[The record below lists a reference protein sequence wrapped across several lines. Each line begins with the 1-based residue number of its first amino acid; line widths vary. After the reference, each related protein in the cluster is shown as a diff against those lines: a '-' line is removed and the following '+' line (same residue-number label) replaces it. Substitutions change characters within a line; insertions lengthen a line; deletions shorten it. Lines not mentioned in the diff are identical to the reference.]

1 MCIPSAAAGVEGGG
15 GWRAGKQSLT
25 CWVPMLHIAEGT
37 SISSNTLTA
46 EADDGTDHGV
56 QHLMI

>member
-1 MCIPSAAAGVEGGG
+1 MHIPSAAAEVEGGG

-25 CWVPMLHIAEGT
+25 CWVPMLHIPEGT
-37 SISSNTLTA
+37 SITLTA
-46 EADDGTDHGV
+46 EADDGTDRGV

>member
-1 MCIPSAAAGVEGGG
+1 MHIPSAAAEVEGGG

-25 CWVPMLHIAEGT
+25 CWVPMLHIPEGT
-37 SISSNTLTA
+37 SITLTA
-46 EADDGTDHGV
+46 EADETDRGV